1 MAIDYEALFGVAEY
15 DPCAALQALR
25 PAYMRMVAGETMQK
39 VTFRDRDA
47 WFHKA
52 DIGAFRALVEQLENE
67 CAIKNGVTI
76 RRRMAITGGF
86 RRGI

>member
-1 MAIDYEALFGVAEY
+1 MAIDYEALFGGVEY

-25 PAYMRMVAGETMQK
+25 PAYMRLVAGETTQK

-47 WFHKA
+47 WFFRGDTA
-52 DIGAFRALVEQLENE
+52 AFRALIEQLENE

-76 RRRMAITGGF
+76 RRRMAITGGY
-86 RRGI
+86 RRA